1 MDSFQRFPPLTD
13 IFTCRQRPQLQG
25 SVKSLC
31 VRYLER
37 FMSTINGRH
46 VLSADHSI
54 NWHLISGWTWRTAS
68 LAWYN
73 IEDETKHRF
82 ELFKPNGAEW
92 KTRVG
97 SAHCSQQHHCDH
109 HESFII
115 VWNIQIWS
123 WPWAIE
129 HYQKSV
135 EWKNAQPS
143 IVESTFS
150 LLLAAN
156 CLLGPASV
164 HWATNNKYF
173 LF

>member
-1 MDSFQRFPPLTD
+1 MDSFRRFPPLTD
-13 IFTCRQRPQLQG
+13 IFTCGQRPQLQG

-73 IEDETKHRF
+73 HWGRNQAQVWA
-82 ELFKPNGAEW
+82 FKPNGAEW
-92 KTRVG
+92 KKRIG
-97 SAHCSQQHHCDH
+97 SAHCSQQHHNDH

-115 VWNIQIWS
+115 VWNIQIRT
-123 WPWAIE
+123 WPWALSKECGVKKCAAVNCWE
-129 HYQKSV
+129 HILFAPRRQLP
-135 EWKNAQPS
+135 AGPCQC
-143 IVESTFS
+143 S
-150 LLLAAN
+150 LSN
-156 CLLGPASV
+156 QQ
-164 HWATNNKYF
+164 
-173 LF
+173 